1 MEHSN
6 KAHLS
11 SQKQISA
18 IWIVPVIALI
28 IGIWMLYQY
37 ETSKGKEVKIVLPSA
52 SGIEVGKTQIKL
64 RDVQVGVVTDVKLS
78 DDYSHIVLTANIN
91 KDSER
96 MLREDTLFWIV
107 KPRIGTEG
115 ISGLETILS
124 GAYIQLQPGSSSTP
138 RDNFQML
145 DIPPVAPPDAKG
157 LRVVLSHKKAGKLS
171 VGDPVIYQGFTVGR
185 VEKVSFDIKKE
196 KALYQLFI
204 FQPYDELVRDSTHFW
219 IESGMDIDLNT
230 QGFNI
235 HLGSLES
242 LISGGVSFSV
252 PKGMKSGETVTEQM
266 KQFRLFNSAKD
277 VNESRYIRNIEY
289 VMLFDGS
296 IRGLNEGAPIEYRGI
311 RIGTVEKVPFS
322 QPIMSNDFHAD
333 SVPVLIRIEP
343 NRLFESSG
351 NFATDQLKNKIK
363 IGFENGLSGRL
374 KTGNFLTG
382 ALFVDIGFEELKEPY
397 VHRKSKGYDVF
408 PTRRGA
414 QDEIQKQV
422 MSIVSKLD
430 KTLASSEK
438 VMSDLEKLIAR
449 DDTQQLPSQLV
460 ISLQKVQDTLDS
472 ISEGSPVY
480 QNLNDALA
488 EFEKVM
494 RELQP
499 LIKKVNDKP
508 NSLVFGDD
516 APSDPTPA
524 KGK

>member
-1 MEHSN
+1 M
-6 KAHLS
+6 
-11 SQKQISA
+11 
-18 IWIVPVIALI
+18 
-28 IGIWMLYQY
+28 
-37 ETSKGKEVKIVLPSA
+37 
-52 SGIEVGKTQIKL
+52 
-64 RDVQVGVVTDVKLS
+64 
-78 DDYSHIVLTANIN
+78 
-91 KDSER
+91 
-96 MLREDTLFWIV
+96 
-107 KPRIGTEG
+107 
-115 ISGLETILS
+115 
-124 GAYIQLQPGSSSTP
+124 
-138 RDNFQML
+138 
-145 DIPPVAPPDAKG
+145 
-157 LRVVLSHKKAGKLS
+157 
-171 VGDPVIYQGFTVGR
+171 
-185 VEKVSFDIKKE
+185 
-196 KALYQLFI
+196 I
-204 FQPYDELVRDSTHFW
+204 F
-219 IESGMDIDLNT
+219 N
-230 QGFNI
+230 
-235 HLGSLES
+235 
-242 LISGGVSFSV
+242 
-252 PKGMKSGETVTEQM
+252 
-266 KQFRLFNSAKD
+266 
-277 VNESRYIRNIEY
+277 
-289 VMLFDGS
+289 
-296 IRGLNEGAPIEYRGI
+296 
-311 RIGTVEKVPFS
+311 
-322 QPIMSNDFHAD
+322 

-472 ISEGSPVY
+472 ISEGSCLSKLERCIGGVR
-480 QNLNDALA
+480 
-488 EFEKVM
+488 KIM

-516 APSDPTPA
+516 VLQIQHQQ
-524 KGK
+524 KGNEYEKCTFIVLSIICWLC